1 MKNILR
7 LFILAS
13 FISLTSCE
21 SFLGDNENPNQATS
35 ATPELVLPNA
45 LTSSANLF
53 LSYNT
58 SAQWINGYTVNA
70 GGYGGWG
77 ATVTYNMTTT
87 SYSGLWGSTYDD
99 LINYQ
104 YIEDQSAEDPGLA
117 YFNAV
122 AKTMKAFDYAMLVDV
137 FGDVPYTEAL
147 KGSSNVTPVYDNQ
160 IAVYQDLVAQLNI
173 AIDMFVNAEGANSL
187 GSSDVMFDGDTDLWA
202 QFANTL
208 KLRMLLK
215 MSASS
220 ETSSFAA
227 SEFAAMNTN
236 VGFLS
241 VDAKINPGYIATSG
255 KQNPLWERYH
265 SNAAG
270 SLSGSGRSAIPSIYT
285 YSFYNGTKIT
295 DTGRGTATYRSFNN
309 NTPVGQ
315 LGNLVDNPAALA
327 SQTAWFVGSGTGS
340 DAVATN
346 GLLKGRTADFPILL
360 ASESYL
366 LQAEAYMKGFLS
378 GNDMDAF
385 ENGIYESFRYLHED
399 ISGSIIT
406 RTGEDYDLDA
416 GYEQYLADNPNNY
429 LVNYDLASS
438 SAEKL
443 EAIITQKYIALN
455 FINGHEAWADFRRT
469 GYPAIVNGS
478 ANPVRSFA
486 SILSSSTR
494 ADKLPIRYLYASSEF
509 QLNPDNVPTG
519 IDQFSSLIFW
529 QAQ

>member
-21 SFLGDNENPNQATS
+21 SFLGDNVNPNSATS

-45 LTSSANLF
+45 LTSSANLL
-53 LSYNT
+53 LSYST

-87 SYSGLWGSTYDD
+87 SYNGLWSATYDD
-99 LINYQ
+99 LVNYQ
-104 YIEDQSAEDPGLA
+104 YIIDQTAEDPGKA
-117 YFNAV
+117 YFNAAANV
-122 AKTMKAFDYAMLVDV
+122 MKAFDYAMLVDV

-147 KGSSNVTPVYDNQ
+147 SGAENVTPTYDSQ
-160 IAVYQDLVAQLNI
+160 TAIYQDLVVQLNT
-173 AIDMFVNAEGANSL
+173 AINIFTTAEGANSL
-187 GSSDVMFDGDTDLWA
+187 GTSDVMFGGDIDLWA

-215 MSASS
+215 MASSS
-220 ETSSFAA
+220 ETSSFAS
-227 SEFAAMNTN
+227 SEFAAMNTD

-241 VDAKINPGYIATSG
+241 DDAKINPGYIATSG

-285 YSFYNGTKIT
+285 YSFYNGTKIV
-295 DTGRGTATYRSFNN
+295 DLGRGAATYRSFNS

-315 LGNLVDNPAALA
+315 LGNLVDNPAAL
-327 SQTAWFVGSGTGS
+327 SNQTAWFVGSGAGADAS
-340 DAVATN
+340 DAI
-346 GLLKGRTADFPILL
+346 GLLKGRTADFPIML

-366 LQAEAYMKGFLS
+366 LQAEAYMKGFLT
-378 GNDMDAF
+378 GDDNDAF
-385 ENGIYESFRYLHED
+385 DEGVLASFRYLYED
-399 ISGSIIT
+399 ISGATSDDWDPET
-406 RTGEDYDLDA
+406 DVELYK
-416 GYEQYLADNPNNY
+416 EDNPSNY
-429 LVNYDLASS
+429 LVNYELASS
-438 SAEKL
+438 PAEKL

-455 FINGHEAWADFRRT
+455 FVNGHESWADFRRT
-469 GYPAIVNGS
+469 GYPKIVNGS
-478 ANPVRSFA
+478 ANPTLSFA
-486 SILSSSTR
+486 STLSSSTR

-509 QLNPDNVPTG
+509 QLNPENVPTG
-519 IDQFSSLIFW
+519 IDQFSSLVFW

>member
-7 LFILAS
+7 IFILAS

-21 SFLGDNENPNQATS
+21 SFLGDNVNPNSATS

-45 LTSSANLF
+45 LTNTGNLL
-53 LSYNT
+53 LSYHA
-58 SAQWINGYTVNA
+58 SAMWINGYTVNA

-87 SYSGLWGSTYDD
+87 SYNGLWASTYDD

-104 YIEDQSAEDPGLA
+104 YIEETTAEDPSLA

-137 FGDVPYTEAL
+137 FGDVPYSEGL
-147 KGSSNVTPVYDNQ
+147 KGAENVTPAYDSQ
-160 IAVYQDLVAQLNI
+160 TVVYQDLVEQLTA
-173 AIDMFVNAEGANSL
+173 AIDIFTTATGANGL
-187 GSSDVMFDGDTDLWA
+187 GSADVMFGGNITRWA

-215 MSASS
+215 MASSS

-227 SEFAAMNTN
+227 TQFAAMNTS

-241 VDAKINPGYIATSG
+241 VDATVNPGYIATDG
-255 KQNPLWERYH
+255 KQNPLWQRYH

-270 SLSGSGRSAIPSIYT
+270 SLSGSGRSAIPSIFT
-285 YSFYNGTKIT
+285 YGFYDGTKIL
-295 DTGRGTATYRSFNN
+295 DTGRGAATYRSFNS

-327 SQTAWFVGSGTGS
+327 SQTAWFVGSGSGASAT
-340 DAVATN
+340 ATN

-366 LQAEAYMKGFLS
+366 LQAEAYLMGYLS
-378 GNDMDAF
+378 GDDQDAF
-385 ENGIYESFRYLHED
+385 ENGIYASFRYLHED
-399 ISGSIIT
+399 MTGAIIANN
-406 RTGEDYDLDA
+406 GDDYDLND
-416 GYEQYLADNPNNY
+416 GYELYMEENPSNY
-429 LVNYDLASS
+429 LVNYSLASS
-438 SAEKL
+438 TEEKL
-443 EAIITQKYIALN
+443 EAIITQKYVALN
-455 FINGHEAWADFRRT
+455 FVNGHESWADFRRT
-469 GYPAIVNGS
+469 GYPKIVNGS
-478 ANPVRSFA
+478 ADPKLSFA
-486 SILSSSTR
+486 SILSSSPR

-509 QLNPDNVPTG
+509 QLNPENVPTG